1 MTSKSI
7 STKTKLTLNF
17 MKLKMKE
24 YDELKRDIEN
34 DLSDNKKKIIN
45 FKK

>member
-1 MTSKSI
+1 
-7 STKTKLTLNF
+7 

-34 DLSDNKKKIIN
+34 DLSDNKKRNNSQFCEIN
-45 FKK
+45 NENFSN

>member
-1 MTSKSI
+1 MTPKGI

-24 YDELKRDIEN
+24 YDELKQDIEN
-34 DLSDNKKKIIN
+34 DLSDNKKIIN
-45 FKK
+45 FER